1 MNTTLALLGSFG
13 LPEILVILLILVLIF
28 GARKLPELGRGIG
41 EGIKNFRTSMR
52 AEDDSSS
59 TENGDAA
66 KPNDRR
72 ISS

>member
-1 MNTTLALLGSFG
+1 MNTTLALLGPFG

-41 EGIKNFRTSMR
+41 EGIKNFRSSMR
-52 AEDDSSS
+52 TEDDSS
-59 TENGDAA
+59 TNENGDAA
-66 KPNDRR
+66 KPSDRR